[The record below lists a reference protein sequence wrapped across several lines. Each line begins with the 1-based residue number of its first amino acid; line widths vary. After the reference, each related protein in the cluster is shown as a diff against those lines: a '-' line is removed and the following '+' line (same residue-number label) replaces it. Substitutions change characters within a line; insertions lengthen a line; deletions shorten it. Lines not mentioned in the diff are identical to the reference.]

1 MQAFFGCSEKS
12 LFELP
17 ITRFWD
23 KHKNM
28 SIVKLRKKLDD
39 IGILRIAQSKEGGR
53 EIDKMVWQLEQ
64 LMGTERVDSLSDIK
78 ARMKQMKRQ
87 LKKGRRND

>member
-1 MQAFFGCSEKS
+1 MQAFFGCGEKS
-12 LFELP
+12 LLDLP
-17 ITRFWD
+17 RDRFWD

-39 IGILRIAQSKEGGR
+39 VSILRIAQSKEGGR
-53 EIDKMVWQLEQ
+53 EIDKMIWQLEQ

-78 ARMKQMKRQ
+78 ARMKQMKKAAKEG
-87 LKKGRRND
+87 KKK

>member
-12 LFELP
+12 LLELSKD
-17 ITRFWD
+17 RFWD

-39 IGILRIAQSKEGGR
+39 VSILRIAQSKEGGR
-53 EIDKMVWQLEQ
+53 EIDKMIWQLEQ

-78 ARMKQMKRQ
+78 ARMKQMKKAAKER
-87 LKKGRRND
+87 KKK